1 MLRRRKISKLTTFLL
16 ISILL
21 FASCQSFQPQAEHN
35 RVLLIGIDGVRVD
48 ALKVADTPNI
58 DALVSNGA
66 YTWDAYSGGELGT
79 PTQQLTVSGPSW
91 SSILTGVWVNKHRVW
106 NNSFENPNYD
116 DYPHV
121 FKRIRE
127 KRPKAYLSSIVSWDN
142 LNELIPTGADYEA
155 IGTDEEVAEKAVEHL
170 ATANPDVLFVY
181 FGDVDHAGHEWEFSP
196 SVPEYTAAISE
207 ADGYVGAV
215 LNAVKRRST
224 YGNENWLTIVLTDH
238 GGIGR
243 GHGGQQPE
251 VRTVFII
258 VSGKSAKRGEISPG
272 PGIVAVPPTIMQH
285 LGIDVEPQWGWEA
298 EAFGLNIDAIIEAD
312 DKK

>member
-1 MLRRRKISKLTTFLL
+1 
-16 ISILL
+16 
-21 FASCQSFQPQAEHN
+21 
-35 RVLLIGIDGVRVD
+35 
-48 ALKVADTPNI
+48 
-58 DALVSNGA
+58 VSNSA
-66 YTWDAYSGGELGT
+66 YTWDAYSGGELGK

-106 NNSFENPNYD
+106 NNSFADPNFD
-116 DYPHV
+116 EYPHF

-127 KRPKAYLSSIVSWDN
+127 KRPDAYLSSIVSWHN
-142 LNELIPTGADYEA
+142 MNELIPGGADYEA
-155 IGTDEEVAEKAVEHL
+155 IGNDEEVAEKVVEHL

-181 FGDVDHAGHEWEFSP
+181 FDNVDHAGHEWGFSP
-196 SVPEYTAAISE
+196 SVPEYNEAISK
-207 ADGYVGAV
+207 ADGYVGAIM
-215 LNAVKRRST
+215 NAVKRRPT

-238 GGIGR
+238 GGIGMD
-243 GHGGQQPE
+243 HGGQQPE

-258 VSGKSAKRGEISPG
+258 VTGKSAKRGEMNPG

-298 EAFGLNIDAIIEAD
+298 TAFGLNTSAITEPN